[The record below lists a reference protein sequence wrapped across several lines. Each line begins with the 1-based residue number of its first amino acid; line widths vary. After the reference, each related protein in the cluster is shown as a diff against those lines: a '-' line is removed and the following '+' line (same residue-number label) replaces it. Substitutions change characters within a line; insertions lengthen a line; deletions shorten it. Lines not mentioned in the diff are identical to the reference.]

1 MYDVVKSR
9 NRTVYVISGLLPWS
23 LVQNSVDS
31 CFKRWWNVLRKAA
44 VTREQFSQ
52 SHHVLCDRLECVL
65 MRLQKLWVLLACQQ

>member
-52 SHHVLCDRLECVL
+52 SHITCYVTDLNVF
-65 MRLQKLWVLLACQQ
+65 